1 MYYEKYHK
9 YHITKWVLY
18 MGLKKKIK
26 KKKRKRNYQTSTHS
40 AGHYLVIIKA
50 YQIRIPVQ
58 MGKTRL
64 HKQVGQ

>member
-1 MYYEKYHK
+1 MSIIYGSKEKN
-9 YHITKWVLY
+9 L
-18 MGLKKKIK
+18 